1 MRMVEAFTNTFFAM
15 ALLVGLV
22 LFFVGFVLAPLV
34 IIGVGYA
41 LFNAGS
47 GGE

>member
-1 MRMVEAFTNTFFAM
+1 MVEAFTNTFFAM
-15 ALLVGLV
+15 ALLLGLI

-34 IIGVGYA
+34 VIAVGYA